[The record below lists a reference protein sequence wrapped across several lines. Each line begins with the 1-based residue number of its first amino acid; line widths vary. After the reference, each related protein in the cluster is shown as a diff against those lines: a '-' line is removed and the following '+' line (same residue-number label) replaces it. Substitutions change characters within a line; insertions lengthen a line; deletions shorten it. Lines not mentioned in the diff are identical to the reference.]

1 MKIKNL
7 ILGIAIMVLA
17 SFVAIYGI
25 KTFYG
30 DSPMYDDFC
39 KNVVYPAYEIN
50 TSGQCDSL
58 GGKWINFGN
67 SEKFDPVTGRNSAN
81 GYCDLYAECSQEFNN
96 ASEKYSRNLFF
107 IVIPVAVVMIAIGAV
122 LFALEAVGAGIMA
135 GGIITLIYGASSYW
149 PRAGN
154 MFRFV
159 ISLVGLV
166 VVIFVGYWINKEL
179 AGIKKELKEDI
190 KSSKIYKTHKQK

>member
-25 KTFYG
+25 KAFYG
-30 DSPMYDDFC
+30 DTPTYDDFC
-39 KNVVYPAYEIN
+39 KSVVYPTYEIN
-50 TSGQCDSL
+50 TSVQCDSL
-58 GGKWINFGN
+58 SGKWINFGAPG
-67 SEKFDPVTGRNSAN
+67 KFDPLTGRNMVD
-81 GYCDLYAECSQEFNN
+81 GYCDLYAECSAEFDIS
-96 ASEKYSRNLFF
+96 SEKYSRNLFF
-107 IVIPVAVVMIAIGAV
+107 IVIPVAVVMIAVGAV

-166 VVIFVGYWINKEL
+166 VVIFVGYWINKE
-179 AGIKKELKEDI
+179 INKELKSHGLKD
-190 KSSKIYKTHKQK
+190 KPSKRTRPRKKE